1 MARTKQVDPIPEDFG
16 SLAAAADFWDTH
28 DLADYVDQTREVD
41 AEVDIQR
48 RAFLTVLEPE
58 LAKRV
63 YAYAHEQ
70 GVSAE
75 TLVNLWL
82 SEKLGA
88 VSAGK

>member
-1 MARTKQVDPIPEDFG
+1 MARSKQADPIPEDFG

-28 DLADYVDQTREVD
+28 DLADYVDQSREVD

-48 RAFLTVLEPE
+48 RAFLTALEPA

-63 YAYAHEQ
+63 SAYAQEQ

-75 TLVNLWL
+75 TLINLWL
-82 SEKLGA
+82 SEKLSA
-88 VSAGK
+88 LAGK